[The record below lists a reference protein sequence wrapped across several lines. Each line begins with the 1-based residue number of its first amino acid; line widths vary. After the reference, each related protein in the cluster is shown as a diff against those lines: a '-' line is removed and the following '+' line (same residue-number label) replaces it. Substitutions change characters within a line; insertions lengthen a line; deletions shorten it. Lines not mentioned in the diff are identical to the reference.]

1 MNFGAIGYARSFNDL
16 PVMPDLAFEAKVRTF
31 LSSLRDGS
39 LLKPHP
45 STKSAGLLSLG
56 PAVASLWRG
65 LDRHGRAVA
74 RRAEAVSGTTMLGRR
89 RQ

>member
-39 LLKPHP
+39 FFETAPPALKCWATFIRSPP
-45 STKSAGLLSLG
+45 SLRYGAALTDTGA
-56 PAVASLWRG
+56 P
-65 LDRHGRAVA
+65 
-74 RRAEAVSGTTMLGRR
+74 
-89 RQ
+89 